1 LSGIGV
7 YGLVAWNVTRRTTE
21 IGLRMALGASRMTVF
36 SLVMRQVMSLLGVGL
51 LAGGLGALVAAR
63 AVHSFLFEIQPSNP
77 AIFISSAVLLAL
89 IAVLAALL
97 PARRAVSIDPMQAL
111 KTE

>member
-1 LSGIGV
+1 
-7 YGLVAWNVTRRTTE
+7 
-21 IGLRMALGASRMTVF
+21 
-36 SLVMRQVMSLLGVGL
+36 MSLLGVGL

-63 AVHSFLFEIQPSNP
+63 AVRSFLFEIQPSNP